1 MPLLWFVAPTI
12 ANRPRTNYRRGRDP
26 LRSYPRCMATAIV
39 TGASRGLGLALTRA
53 LVDRGWR
60 VAVDA
65 RDGAA
70 LRAAW
75 PEAPQDVLV
84 VGDVSDPEHRQAL
97 LDAAGPRLEALV
109 NNASALGPS
118 PQPPLAEYPLDELR
132 RVFEV

>member
-26 LRSYPRCMATAIV
+26 LRSYPRCMPTAIV

-65 RDGAA
+65 RHGAA
-70 LRAAW
+70 RRAAW
-75 PEAPQDVLV
+75 AGGRPGVLV
-84 VGDVSDPEHRQAL
+84 GGDVSDPQHRQAL
-97 LDAAGPRLEALV
+97 LDAAGLRLDLLV

-118 PQPPLAEYPLDELR
+118 
-132 RVFEV
+132 